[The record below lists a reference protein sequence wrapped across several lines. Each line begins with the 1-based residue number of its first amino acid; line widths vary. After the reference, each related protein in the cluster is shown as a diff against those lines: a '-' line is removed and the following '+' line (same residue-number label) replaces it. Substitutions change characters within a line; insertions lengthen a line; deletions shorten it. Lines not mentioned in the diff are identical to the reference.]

1 MIKGSIKFHNLCL
14 LIELQGYLY
23 LLHLLGHVR
32 VLDDGL
38 SVRHFVDLIQ
48 DLEKGRINKNI
59 EFTRSPAP

>member
-48 DLEKGRINKNI
+48 DLEKRKNK
-59 EFTRSPAP
+59 